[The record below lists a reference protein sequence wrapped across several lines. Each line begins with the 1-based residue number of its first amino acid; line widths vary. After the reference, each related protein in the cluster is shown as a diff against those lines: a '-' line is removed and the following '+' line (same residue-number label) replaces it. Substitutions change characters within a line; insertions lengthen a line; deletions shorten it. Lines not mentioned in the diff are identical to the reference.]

1 MFVVE
6 TFLSMLFVK
15 CKSRGE
21 QLAVV
26 IGMLV
31 LIVVCVGIGKF
42 LLGMGEAGA
51 DTFIEMSSSDGHD
64 HSDFQRGSGE
74 VAIYGYAGAALCAL
88 LGIIFAIMAGIN
100 LVRFITRTGLADP
113 DEGWS

>member
-15 CKSRGE
+15 CKTRGE

-26 IGMLV
+26 VGMLI
-31 LIVVCVGIGKF
+31 LIAACFGVGKF

-51 DTFIEMSSSDGHD
+51 DTFVEISASDGHD

-88 LGIIFAIMAGIN
+88 LGVIFAIMASIN
-100 LVRFITRTGLADP
+100 LVRFITGTGLADP
-113 DEGWS
+113 DQGWS